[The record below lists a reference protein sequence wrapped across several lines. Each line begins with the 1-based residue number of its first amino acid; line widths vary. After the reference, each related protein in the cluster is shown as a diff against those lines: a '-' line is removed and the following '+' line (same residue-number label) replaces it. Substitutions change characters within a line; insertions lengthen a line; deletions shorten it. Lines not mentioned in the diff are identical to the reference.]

1 MNCLWH
7 EMTLCVV
14 AVKIALIQ
22 ALTCYEVAYA
32 SHCGG
37 EKTSV
42 VRNGRAYCYG
52 LPSIASHQIKVRQS
66 LAYTQKPPSDKW
78 HNERSVLNVRE
89 P

>member
-1 MNCLWH
+1 MTT
-7 EMTLCVV
+7 MTLCVV

-42 VRNGRAYCYG
+42 VRNGRAYCY
-52 LPSIASHQIKVRQS
+52 
-66 LAYTQKPPSDKW
+66 
-78 HNERSVLNVRE
+78 NEVVNRVAPE
-89 P
+89 

>member
-42 VRNGRAYCYG
+42 E
-52 LPSIASHQIKVRQS
+52 HQMKVRQS

-78 HNERSVLNVRE
+78 HNERTVLNVRE
-89 P
+89 PSVSPLRSK